1 MDREKVLKRLAT
13 FVQEECSEQAF
24 HAAIERALERV
35 VTGAVPERL
44 TIGAGDVLAPG
55 ASIVMDDGRLWLDAF
70 YDALLFELLRLSRP
84 H

>member
-1 MDREKVLKRLAT
+1 MDREKVLNRLAT

-35 VTGAVPERL
+35 VTGAVPARL
-44 TIGAGDVLAPG
+44 AIGAGDVLTPR
-55 ASIVMDDGRLWLDAF
+55 ASIARDDGHQWLDAF
-70 YDALLFELLRLSRP
+70 YDALLFELLQLSRP

>member
-1 MDREKVLKRLAT
+1 MDRERVLKRLAT

-35 VTGAVPERL
+35 VNDAVPGRL
-44 TIGAGDVLAPG
+44 AIAAGGVPTPG
-55 ASIVMDDGRLWLDAF
+55 GSIVMDDGRLWLDAF
-70 YDALLFELLRLSRP
+70 YDALLLELLQLSRT